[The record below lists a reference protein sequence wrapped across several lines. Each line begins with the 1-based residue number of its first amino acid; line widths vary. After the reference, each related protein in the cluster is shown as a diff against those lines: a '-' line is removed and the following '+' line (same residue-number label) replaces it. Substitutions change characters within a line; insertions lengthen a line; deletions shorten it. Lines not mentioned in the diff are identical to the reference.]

1 MHVFTFPKC
10 RTLIARAS
18 QESHWTSQ
26 WRHSSSLRT
35 RKSRGCQ
42 CTGKHQKRVSRSWCG
57 KYRQIYIG
65 KYAQIYTQ
73 IYTQIYATPSLTS
86 NNYDDAGFQILKPV
100 TERSYLGSASVLS
113 SKALFVCL
121 FFFKGLGSLWG
132 YQIFVAGLANHAGY
146 YECIQ
151 INNPKV
157 LTHVHCIALCC
168 VVSCRFAL
176 RCVAMCCL
184 ELFCVLSC
192 CIVSCRVVS
201 CRVVT
206 TCYTACQVIMVLCFV

>member
-1 MHVFTFPKC
+1 MAN
-10 RTLIARAS
+10 I
-18 QESHWTSQ
+18 
-26 WRHSSSLRT
+26 
-35 RKSRGCQ
+35 
-42 CTGKHQKRVSRSWCG
+42 G
-57 KYRQIYIG
+57 KYRQTYIG

-201 CRVVT
+201 
-206 TCYTACQVIMVLCFV
+206 

>member
-1 MHVFTFPKC
+1 MFSLFQNVVPSLQELPRKATELHSDVI
-10 RTLIARAS
+10 LRAWGLERAVAVS
-18 QESHWTSQ
+18 ALEST
-26 WRHSSSLRT
+26 
-35 RKSRGCQ
+35 
-42 CTGKHQKRVSRSWCG
+42 KREWVEAGVANIG
-57 KYRQIYIG
+57 KYRQTYIG

-176 RCVAMCCL
+176 RCN
-184 ELFCVLSC
+184 VLSRVVLC
-192 CIVSCRVVS
+192 LVVLHCVVS